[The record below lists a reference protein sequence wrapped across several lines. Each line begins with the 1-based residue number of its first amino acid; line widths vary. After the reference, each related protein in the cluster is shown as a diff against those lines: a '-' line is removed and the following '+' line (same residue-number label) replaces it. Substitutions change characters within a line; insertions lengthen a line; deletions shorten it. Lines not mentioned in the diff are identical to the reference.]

1 MKINVQMKDTINIIN
16 SENPY
21 YSETT
26 HLNLTVNQSNGFCEI
41 KSLIT
46 WNFPRY
52 FKIEY

>member
-1 MKINVQMKDTINIIN
+1 MKTNVQMKD

-41 KSLIT
+41 KGLTT